1 VSLSILDTVVL
12 IETLGCCSPYTTA
25 GRYVTMAI
33 IGFAVIYVPTVT
45 SIVLEIMSLESKYQR
60 NSFASALNGKH
71 VVICGDLASI
81 SLKEFFDELF
91 HEDHSNTEDQGNILQ
106 IVVLQP
112 SKCIIVRLLGISCSY
127 GDYVALVD
135 PPTAEMATLL
145 MNPVYSIRITYIEGS
160 ALNEKALHKASV
172 HNAAA
177 VFVMANKFAIR
188 ADEED
193 AKTVLQ
199 ALSVRKFIERSSADV
214 VAKYHLQIIKSENCR
229 LVPANNTKNKSVVV
243 CMNDVKMGLMAK
255 ATVYPG
261 TNTFILNL
269 ITSIAYRAGD
279 ADSDQD
285 QRWHRE
291 LNRRALMLGHR
302 HSIYSV
308 AAGAD
313 NAANTNANTPTASV
327 LPNNHR
333 QNDWLTEYSAGCN
346 WELYC
351 VPLSHVFEGSKFVET
366 SFIVAQRTNILLI
379 GLYITDLSCGLSKV
393 LLNPATFVIPM
404 GDKFEVSAIV
414 MAKNKQN
421 AMQLS
426 QLCDTDTVFYA
437 NAFRHHK
444 TEVRRTALDEDHLH
458 LPHNPHNPQSHP
470 PLTGPANRPPNNQRS
485 ADISTSVTPPASA
498 LGYRAI
504 SQKNFGRTKEVNVPS
519 FPAVDSGTAT
529 EVHPLERVSLVNL
542 GSIAETMAKV
552 PENFI
557 KLELS
562 ALKQRTH
569 VLDASRDI
577 DDFIVPGS
585 IIDWFPNL
593 TNHIVIMG
601 KNLSNVHDLIK
612 PLRARYLGPIR
623 PIVILHPYDIVDA
636 VWNQISRFPDVYIV
650 KGSSLNEV
658 DIMRAGIFRA
668 QQVVVLADACSHELA
683 SLSTSATTISQMES
697 LVDSDALFTYQCVKR
712 LVPHV
717 HIVMEL
723 FQQQNIPYLEL
734 SSLNLPFQNS
744 SVSKPFAAGSL
755 FTTYM
760 LDSLVCQT
768 FYNPVHIKIVE
779 KLISGVDSIDRDAL
793 LVDAIADEMNILGTE
808 RKDVLNV
815 KNSIL
820 NTAKESC
827 LYLIDV
833 PEQCHRKPYR
843 ALFEVLAKTNV
854 IPLGLLR
861 GNVNTDSADGV
872 NAATRLDS
880 GRLSPT
886 MTASIAAHSSDAYVY
901 TNPSRN
907 TIVTEIDK
915 VFVLS
920 PLPFAPAKEVSR
932 VRLEWMPVYFANTVI

>member
-1 VSLSILDTVVL
+1 
-12 IETLGCCSPYTTA
+12 
-25 GRYVTMAI
+25 
-33 IGFAVIYVPTVT
+33 
-45 SIVLEIMSLESKYQR
+45 
-60 NSFASALNGKH
+60 
-71 VVICGDLASI
+71 
-81 SLKEFFDELF
+81 
-91 HEDHSNTEDQGNILQ
+91 
-106 IVVLQP
+106 
-112 SKCIIVRLLGISCSY
+112 
-127 GDYVALVD
+127 
-135 PPTAEMATLL
+135 MATLL

-160 ALNEKALHKASV
+160 ALNDKALLKASA
-172 HNAAA
+172 HTAAA

-199 ALSVRKFIERSSADV
+199 ALSVRRFIERSSADTI
-214 VAKYHLQIIKSENCR
+214 ARYYLQIIKSENCR

-269 ITSIAYRAGD
+269 ITSIAYRANDLDG
-279 ADSDQD
+279 DQD

-308 AAGAD
+308 AASAD
-313 NAANTNANTPTASV
+313 TAISTNPNPSSSSV
-327 LPNNHR
+327 LPYDHC
-333 QNDWLTEYSAGCN
+333 QNDWLAEYSAGCN

-351 VPLSHVFEGSKFVET
+351 VPLSRVFEGSKFVET

-379 GLYITDLSCGLSKV
+379 GLYITDLNCGLSKV

-458 LPHNPHNPQSHP
+458 LPHNSQLPHNPHSPQSYP
-470 PLTGPANRPPNNQRS
+470 PQQAGTPNHQGSTVSGAAASVAQGLRIASQR
-485 ADISTSVTPPASA
+485 
-498 LGYRAI
+498 
-504 SQKNFGRTKEVNVPS
+504 NFGWSKDVSIAS
-519 FPAVDSGTAT
+519 FPVADPAT
-529 EVHPLERVSLVNL
+529 TTETHPVERVSLVNL

-577 DDFIVPGS
+577 NDFIVPGS
-585 IIDWFPNL
+585 IVDWFPNL
-593 TNHIVIMG
+593 ISHIVIMS
-601 KNLSNVHDLIK
+601 KDLSNVHDLIK
-612 PLRARYLGPIR
+612 PLRAKYLGPIR
-623 PIVILHPYDIVDA
+623 PIVILHPYEISDA
-636 VWNQISRFPDVYIV
+636 VWNQISRFPEVYIV

-793 LVDAIADEMNILGTE
+793 LVDAIADEMSILGTE

-861 GNVNTDSADGV
+861 GSMNTDGADGV

-886 MTASIAAHSSDAYVY
+886 LGTIAAYNPDAYVY
-901 TNPSRN
+901 TNPNRN

-920 PLPFAPAKEVSR
+920 TVPFAPAKEASR
-932 VRLEWMPVYFANTVI
+932 VSWY